1 MSDITCTISELHC
14 YPIKSCGGQL
24 VNEALLIE
32 TGLELDRAWMV
43 VDAAGNF
50 VTQREYPC
58 MALIATNAKSDE
70 LIVSAPGM
78 QKLYVPIGEAGE
90 SVTVK
95 VWDDTVQAF
104 DMGDLAAQWF
114 TDFIH
119 ESLAASPS
127 GSSQAKVSLRLVRF
141 DPSFAR
147 RSDPKWASETSFA
160 VSQFSD
166 GYAMLIASQA
176 SLDGLN
182 RRLVAQGQSAV
193 GMNRFRPNIV
203 LIGLEAHEE
212 DLLDTMTIDTPDGDV
227 TLRLCKPCARC
238 PIPNIDP
245 ATATIGPSVSDTLQQ
260 YRQNAILDGAVTFGM
275 NAYVVRDSEEAVN
288 FSLRV
293 GQTVRATLK
302 F

>member
-1 MSDITCTISELHC
+1 MSDITCTLSELHC

-32 TGLELDRAWMV
+32 TGLELDRAWML
-43 VDAAGNF
+43 VDATGMF
-50 VTQREYPC
+50 ITQREHPR

-90 SVTVK
+90 SVTVT
-95 VWDDTVQAF
+95 VWGDTVKAF

-114 TDFIH
+114 TDFIN
-119 ESLAASPS
+119 ESLTP
-127 GSSQAKVSLRLVRF
+127 GQTKVSLRLVRF

-147 RSDPKWASETSFA
+147 QSDAQWTGNDSFA
-160 VSQFSD
+160 VSQFND
-166 GYAMLIASQA
+166 AFAVLVASQA
-176 SLDGLN
+176 SLDELN
-182 RRLVAQGQSAV
+182 KRLVANGQTAV

-212 DLLDTMTIDTPDGDV
+212 DLLDTITIETPDGEV

-245 ATATIGPSVSDTLQQ
+245 ATATSNPVVSDTLQQ
-260 YRQNAILDGAVTFGM
+260 YRQNPLLDGAITFGM
-275 NAYVVRDSEEAVN
+275 NAYVVRDSNEAAN

-293 GQTVRATLK
+293 GQTVRAQLK